1 MKKIHFCSQALGI
14 LAVVRKHGPRITDY
28 GSLKLWICFKSHA
41 WHMQCSSM
49 AAVEDIVLSSDSE
62 FDDDADGQNIIY
74 MTSDNDRYWQIEVLK
89 LT

>member
-1 MKKIHFCSQALGI
+1 
-14 LAVVRKHGPRITDY
+14 
-28 GSLKLWICFKSHA
+28 
-41 WHMQCSSM
+41 MQCLSM